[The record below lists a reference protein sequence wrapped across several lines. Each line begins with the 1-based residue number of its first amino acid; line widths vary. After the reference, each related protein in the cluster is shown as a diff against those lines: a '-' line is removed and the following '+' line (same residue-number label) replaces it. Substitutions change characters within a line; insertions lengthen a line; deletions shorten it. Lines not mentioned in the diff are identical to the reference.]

1 MQVLFHG
8 RQTQAGVL
16 SDLLVASPL
25 AGQLRNFPFALCEP
39 GDAWQPEKPESPRVF
54 LVSATIFAGDE
65 KMWSRHADGIDLLEL
80 NCREQMRGSRM
91 TYLFFFEICALLG
104 RHSTPRI
111 HPFSLENAA
120 SIQNL
125 NRNRRT
131 RFCSFRVF
139 GSFLPQCAELARGI
153 VLLNRPQAPTQ
164 DYRGERQT
172 PEDFF
177 KIRSHATLAL
187 ERFDPAKG
195 GKKLRVQLPE
205 QFHLRR

>member
-1 MQVLFHG
+1 VQVLFHR
-8 RQTQAGVL
+8 RQTRAGVL

-111 HPFSLENAA
+111 RPFSLENAA

>member
-1 MQVLFHG
+1 M
-8 RQTQAGVL
+8 